1 MSKKEFL
8 DILKQTLDG
17 EVDHNT
23 IEQNIKYYSDYIG
36 SGSELEQEKSL
47 NTLGDPRLIA
57 KTIIESEK
65 IAKEKGKYTSGQGY
79 SRSKSTASGTQEEQR
94 GSSQGNPF
102 GKRSFFTTGVRW
114 YHKAILIALLVLFI
128 LVLFTIG
135 RILIGL
141 IYVFA
146 IPLILM
152 LLLLALFR
160 KR

>member
-8 DILKQTLDG
+8 NILRLSLDG
-17 EVDHNT
+17 EVDHNI
-23 IEQNIKYYSDYIG
+23 IEQNINYYNDYIG
-36 SGSELEQEKSL
+36 SGSELEEEKIL
-47 NTLGDPRLIA
+47 NMLGDPRLIA

-65 IAKEKGKYTSGQGY
+65 IAKEKGKYTSGQAY
-79 SRSKSTASGTQEEQR
+79 SRSKATASEAQEEKR
-94 GSSQGNPF
+94 GSSHGNPF
-102 GKRSFFTTGVRW
+102 GKKSFFTTGVQW

-135 RILIGL
+135 RILISL

-152 LLLLALFR
+152 FLLLALFR